1 MRGTNKRCNV
11 LETTPSPKYK
21 DIDRLVI
28 SNIFSVDILEMKRV
42 IIIGQD
48 PRKIGGVETYS
59 RLLNSLVFNCT
70 SLFLCEYS
78 RESDATYKV
87 DNVVGLFDYKLMP
100 RIFNKISKGYF
111 CNLYFKFK
119 LKNLPGSTVIIN
131 NSKYLSL
138 FKENDDFFINQHCHP
153 SRIFNGSPNYAKF
166 NNFTLNVLSP
176 HDKEY
181 VVDNFGLNSNRV
193 NVVRP
198 CTQLEKLNKT
208 KKTGNRLLMLTR
220 LDNNTK
226 RLDLVILA
234 MRKLPQLEL
243 HIYGDGPDR
252 KLIENMVSNV
262 ENIFLHDSTNNT
274 GDVIDS
280 CNIMINSSD
289 HEGYPMTLIEA
300 QRRGL
305 PVITRSTYPSSRDI
319 VDGNG
324 VLLGEKWNEDE
335 FVLAVNNCM
344 KNYTKYSLKSIAN
357 SDKYSTD
364 IFSSVWMNILRC

>member
-1 MRGTNKRCNV
+1 
-11 LETTPSPKYK
+11 
-21 DIDRLVI
+21 
-28 SNIFSVDILEMKRV
+28 MKKF

-59 RLLNSLVFNCT
+59 RLLNSLVFNCK
-70 SLFLCEYS
+70 SIFLCEYS
-78 RESDATYKV
+78 REDDATYNV
-87 DNVVGLFDYKLMP
+87 DNVICLFDYKLLP
-100 RIFNKISKGYF
+100 RIFNKISNGYF
-111 CNLYFKFK
+111 FNLFFKFK
-119 LKNLPGSTVIIN
+119 LKKLSEYTAIIN
-131 NSKYLSL
+131 NSKYISL
-138 FKENDDFFINQHCHP
+138 FREDEEFFINQHCHP
-153 SRIFNGSPNYAKF
+153 SRIFNGSASYAEYNKF
-166 NNFTLNVLSP
+166 ILNVLSP
-176 HDKEY
+176 YDKEY
-181 VVDNFGLNSNRV
+181 VVEEFGLCSNRI
-193 NVVRP
+193 NVIRP
-198 CTQLEKLNKT
+198 CTQLKKIRKT
-208 KKTGNRLLMLTR
+208 KKIGNKLLMLTR

-226 RLDLVILA
+226 RLDLVISA
-234 MRKLPQLEL
+234 MKKLPRLEL

-252 KLIENMVSNV
+252 KFIEGMVSNV
-262 ENIFLHDSTNNT
+262 DNIFLHESTNNT

-344 KNYTKYSLKSIAN
+344 ENYAEYSSNSIAN
-357 SDKYSTD
+357 SDKYNTET
-364 IFSSVWMNILRC
+364 FSKAWKKILRH